1 MENIENGLKE
11 FGQDFVLSLAFV
23 LRNLDKRASGKLISS
38 LNYRLVTLVQNVN
51 YQIEIYGA
59 SHFKFVNEGRNPG
72 KQPPLNKIQQW
83 CKINNIPVKAAYPIA
98 QKIGRFGIPPTNA
111 LQTALKQID
120 FVALEKSIDKI
131 VLEEIKKQLKE
142 AA

>member
-1 MENIENGLKE
+1 MENIDNGLKE

-23 LRNLDKRASGKLISS
+23 LRNLDKRASGKLINS

-59 SHFKFVNEGRNPG
+59 SHFKFVDEGRNPG

-83 CKINNIPVKAAYPIA
+83 CKLKSIPKRAAYPIA

-111 LQTALKQID
+111 LQEAIKQID
-120 FVALEKSIDKI
+120 FTALEKTIDKV
-131 VLEEIKKQLKE
+131 VLDQINKQLKE